1 MTEEEKREKQRVL
14 ARARYAK
21 NPELVKARVLRY
33 AKKYPEKIKA
43 ANKKYAALYK
53 HKTRTR
59 NEETKKAWYFKNH
72 EKHLRK
78 CRGCY
83 AANKEKVL
91 KQAQHR
97 RFTKVFAGVVD
108 VEKKELLIVTKLLQL
123 NIKKLLEHGETNEKH
138 S

>member
-1 MTEEEKREKQRVL
+1 MTEEEKRERHRVL

-21 NPELVKARVLRY
+21 NPEPVKARVLRY

-43 ANKKYAALYK
+43 ANKKYAAL
-53 HKTRTR
+53 HKPRTR

-78 CRGCY
+78 CRGYY

-91 KQAQHR
+91 KRAQHR
-97 RFTKVFAGVVD
+97 RLTKVFAGVVD

-123 NIKKLLEHGETNEKH
+123 NVKKLLEHGETNEEH
-138 S
+138 R